1 MQTNHDG
8 ISAFIDDEPFE
19 PRALADALADPEGR
33 AVLFDL
39 LALRSLVQPA
49 SEAVTVPTA
58 APHIAPRS
66 HRSSM
71 RWLAMA
77 AAVLFAIGAG
87 YAAGR
92 RRTDSTSAR
101 TVVQVERDLPPAPT
115 RVIPLR
121 PAIEWHET
129 TRGGH

>member
-1 MQTNHDG
+1 MQTNHDV

-33 AVLFDL
+33 AMLFDL
-39 LALRSLVQPA
+39 LALRSLMQPA

-58 APHIAPRS
+58 APHSAPRS
-66 HRSSM
+66 HGSAV

-77 AAVLFAIGAG
+77 AVVLLAIGAG
-87 YAAGR
+87 YAAG

-115 RVIPLR
+115 RLIPLR
-121 PAIEWHET
+121 PGIEWHEN